1 MRLILFSFFVQGN
14 FPNISDNEG
23 FVVFASAMFEDCS
36 WRRFVACEQEVVRF
50 TGQVLHLLSGEM
62 EVKRAPFWQ
71 WLKKS
76 VACDSKS

>member
-1 MRLILFSFFVQGN
+1 MIMRLICFRFFVQGN

-62 EVKRAPFWQ
+62 EVKEP
-71 WLKKS
+71 LS
-76 VACDSKS
+76 GNG